1 MNKQYSIMGLG
12 SLALLTL
19 AAGSAS
25 ADPKLRLQ
33 VDQRGDFALI
43 GTTLAQEC
51 SRTTPPPVAGT
62 LGDCGASTN
71 ESGPDVFWR
80 SDSPADG
87 KAEANL
93 DIAPEAARTTA
104 VLALPEGAIVTHAYL
119 YWAARNTAGADQT
132 VELHHESGF
141 ESAVTA
147 IDSVEVTITR
157 DSDLSHNYQSV
168 ADVTSIVKASGP
180 GAYRIGGVDAVDVR
194 NRNDDV
200 VFAAWWMVIFYEEPG
215 APPRNLALFDGLDR
229 VSAQH
234 AQQGKL
240 SGFKVPDAGFDA
252 KLGII
257 AFEGDNNN
265 TGDSIF
271 FNPTDPALPDATE
284 ALHDALNPAN
294 NFFNGTRSTLG
305 VAVSPEGDVPRLAGT
320 PQSMSGVDI
329 DVVDVSAKLKAGDQE
344 ATIVANSALDLFF
357 LAGWV
362 TSIST
367 YGPDFSGSNKVAT
380 DLNGTPTF
388 RGDVV
393 EYSITTT
400 NSGNDDSIDTVVVDT
415 LPAGVTLVPGS
426 LQIVEG
432 NTTSAQT
439 DAAGDDLAEYDANT
453 RTVIFRLGSGA
464 DSARGGSVGARKSV
478 VARFQ
483 VTVDEDA
490 VGVISNQATISAA
503 GKLGAPQREDVTDG
517 NGAGAGAPPTDIT
530 VQPDEIIAVQPDSFY
545 GAGSGLFGPCS
556 AGGVGGG
563 AGSAAWLAG
572 AALAGALRRR
582 RRQGP

>member
-1 MNKQYSIMGLG
+1 M
-12 SLALLTL
+12 
-19 AAGSAS
+19 
-25 ADPKLRLQ
+25 
-33 VDQRGDFALI
+33 
-43 GTTLAQEC
+43 
-51 SRTTPPPVAGT
+51 
-62 LGDCGASTN
+62 
-71 ESGPDVFWR
+71 
-80 SDSPADG
+80 
-87 KAEANL
+87 
-93 DIAPEAARTTA
+93 AAR
-104 VLALPEGAIVTHAYL
+104 AI
-119 YWAARNTAGADQT
+119 ADT
-132 VELHHESGF
+132 GF
-141 ESAVTA
+141 LV
-147 IDSVEVTITR
+147 
-157 DSDLSHNYQSV
+157 
-168 ADVTSIVKASGP
+168 
-180 GAYRIGGVDAVDVR
+180 
-194 NRNDDV
+194 
-200 VFAAWWMVIFYEEPG
+200 
-215 APPRNLALFDGLDR
+215 ALFDGLDR

-234 AQQGKL
+234 SQQVKL

-305 VAVSPEGDVPRLAGT
+305 MAVSPEGDVPRLAGT

-393 EYSITTT
+393 EYSITTA

-432 NTTSAQT
+432 DNRIH
-439 DAAGDDLAEYDANT
+439 Y
-453 RTVIFRLGSGA
+453 IFRRLKFIFVVIVFFIFFHTVAVTEVHPCTGKDKGKPQPACA
-464 DSARGGSVGARKSV
+464 DQQCIRIRCV
-478 VARFQ
+478 
-483 VTVDEDA
+483 
-490 VGVISNQATISAA
+490 
-503 GKLGAPQREDVTDG
+503 
-517 NGAGAGAPPTDIT
+517 
-530 VQPDEIIAVQPDSFY
+530 
-545 GAGSGLFGPCS
+545 CS
-556 AGGVGGG
+556 
-563 AGSAAWLAG
+563 
-572 AALAGALRRR
+572 
-582 RRQGP
+582 